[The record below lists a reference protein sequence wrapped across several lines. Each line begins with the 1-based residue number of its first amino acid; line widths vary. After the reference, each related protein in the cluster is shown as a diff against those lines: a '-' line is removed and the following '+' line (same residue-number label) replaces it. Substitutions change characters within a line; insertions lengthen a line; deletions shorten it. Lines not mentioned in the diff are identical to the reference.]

1 MTASTRVDPKKPVAA
16 TSIALALSLSSSTP
30 MAQGIVFTPRDILGW
45 EVEQFKGPVQYR
57 IVRIGGREAVHALCA
72 ATGATAR
79 FLKRD
84 IDLRETPILEWSWRI
99 EDTFGAIEET
109 TKTGDDYPVRLYAV
123 FDGGF
128 RRWRTRAVN
137 YVWASNQPK
146 GSVWP
151 NAYAF
156 QAMMTAVQS
165 GPSRAGEWVTQRR
178 DLAADFERLHG
189 SGYETIHGLAIMTD
203 CDDVGRP
210 IEGWY
215 GEIRLLTR

>member
-1 MTASTRVDPKKPVAA
+1 
-16 TSIALALSLSSSTP
+16 
-30 MAQGIVFTPRDILGW
+30 MAQGIDFTPRDILGW

-57 IVRIGGREAVHALCA
+57 IVRIGGREAVHAPCA
-72 ATGATAR
+72 ARGATAR